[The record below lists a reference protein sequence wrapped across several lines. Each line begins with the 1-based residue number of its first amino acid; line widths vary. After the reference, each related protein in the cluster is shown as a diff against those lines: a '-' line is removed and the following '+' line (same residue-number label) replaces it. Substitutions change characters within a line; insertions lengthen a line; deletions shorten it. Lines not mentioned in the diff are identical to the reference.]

1 MNEVRPISSETA
13 PVHGHSPGHGP
24 DLGPFDWADPLR
36 LDVTLLPYEHL
47 FARVEK
53 VALEALIKPVEVKP
67 ADVPKKAET
76 KGEPKAAD
84 GAQKAAQQA
93 EKKAKAAPA
102 EPPAEIAFDDFAK
115 VDLRAAKVL
124 SATAVQGSD
133 KLIEVKA
140 DLGTLGERTIFTG
153 LRPHVQPEQLQGR
166 TVVVVK
172 NLAPRKMAKFGESHG
187 MVLAVG
193 EPPSPLFVDAAK
205 PGDRVG

>member
-1 MNEVRPISSETA
+1 MGDELNTTNAEATPMKSEA
-13 PVHGHSPGHGP
+13 P
-24 DLGPFDWADPLR
+24 A
-36 LDVTLLPYEHL
+36 
-47 FARVEK
+47 
-53 VALEALIKPVEVKP
+53 VKD
-67 ADVPKKAET
+67 APKKAET
-76 KGEPKAAD
+76 KGEPKAD
-84 GAQKAAQQA
+84 
-93 EKKAKAAPA
+93 KKAPA
-102 EPPAEIAFDDFAK
+102 EPPAEIHFDDFAK

-124 SATAVQGSD
+124 SATAVNGSD

-140 DLGTLGERTIFTG
+140 DLGPLGERTIFTG

-166 TVVVVK
+166 TVVVVR